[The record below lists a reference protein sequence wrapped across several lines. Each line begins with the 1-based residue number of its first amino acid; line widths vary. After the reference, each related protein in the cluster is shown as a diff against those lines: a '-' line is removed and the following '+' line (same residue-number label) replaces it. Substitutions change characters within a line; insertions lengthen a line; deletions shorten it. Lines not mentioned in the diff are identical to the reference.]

1 MIEVAS
7 GEYGDVTKSLVKSWK
22 IQEKRN
28 ELAEMEKDIRSSKST
43 TCDTSFAP
51 PIVVTYIP
59 GKCTSTTSSTESL
72 LDAVSQST
80 QVNRNLKI
88 GDQIFSG
95 FRFLVS

>member
-7 GEYGDVTKSLVKSWK
+7 GEYGDVTKGLVKSWK

-28 ELAEMEKDIRSSKST
+28 ELAEMEKEIQSSKST

-51 PIVVTYIP
+51 PLVVTYIP

-72 LDAVSQST
+72 LDVVSQST
-80 QVNRNLKI
+80 QVNRNIYISDKTLDR
-88 GDQIFSG
+88 GGFSC
-95 FRFLVS
+95 